1 MLVGLGFQK
10 KHGKSTVAKYLTT
23 LGFKELSFA
32 GPIKQA
38 VAKLYGVGAV
48 YGVSNK
54 DSIIPHVG
62 KTFRTL
68 CEEMGFM
75 LRNFYGDE
83 FIIALLEQKLR
94 KHLDKNHDVV
104 ISDVRHPKEF
114 KLVEEYGG
122 FPVRVFKPS
131 VEPDLKYISEV
142 QLLDTKWPYTIIN
155 NSGLKELHKQVHK
168 LVIELR
174 EKE

>member
-48 YGVSNK
+48 YCVSNK

-83 FIIALLEQKLR
+83 FIVTILEQKL
-94 KHLDKNHDVV
+94 KKYLSKGQDVV
-104 ISDVRHPKEF
+104 ISDVRHPKEYALIEQY
-114 KLVEEYGG
+114 KG
-122 FPVRVFKPS
+122 FPIRIFKPS
-131 VEPDLKYISEV
+131 AKIDSQHISE
-142 QLLDTKWPYTIIN
+142 TKLVHVEWPYTITN
-155 NSGLKELHKQVHK
+155 NSGLKELHQQVRK
-168 LVIELR
+168 LVEELR
-174 EKE
+174 KKE